1 MRLFLAVFPPPQT
14 QALAHDLI
22 EQLRAPRDGVSW
34 VKRENLHVTLRFL
47 GDVDADGA
55 KRAEDAAREAARAT
69 APFGALFGPPGAFP
83 TAKKARVLWL
93 GLVEGV
99 EPFTR
104 MANALEAALTTRGF
118 EPEDREFTPHLTLG
132 RVREPGADWTA
143 RLVAAPSLRDSTNA
157 RFTVSEIAVVEST
170 LGSGGAAYRVRATA
184 PLGG

>member
-1 MRLFLAVFPPPQT
+1 
-14 QALAHDLI
+14 
-22 EQLRAPRDGVSW
+22 

-104 MANALEAALTTRGF
+104 MANALEAALTACGF
-118 EPEDREFTPHLTLG
+118 EPEEREFTPHLTLPRASPAPIDRTPG
-132 RVREPGADWTA
+132 RGTVAA
-143 RLVAAPSLRDSTNA
+143 RLDQRPLHRERDRRGREHA
-157 RFTVSEIAVVEST
+157 GFRA
-170 LGSGGAAYRVRATA
+170 GGLPRAGDGDA
-184 PLGG
+184 GRLAEEFDRHERRPQ